1 MTPTSTRHRLFQP
14 RILLLT
20 GALSLSLAAFL
31 AVPARPALAEG
42 EQQFAALGNCKLDS
56 GQEIEGCRLGYRTWG
71 KLNPESTN
79 AILFPTWFGGTSKD
93 IAGMIGEKG
102 LADPAKYFVIVVD
115 SLGNGISSSPSN
127 SKTQPRMAFPVFTTR
142 DMVRSEYRLVTESL
156 HLKHLHAVMGV
167 SMGGIQAFEWMVD
180 YPDFMD
186 VAIPIVGTPRPSSYD
201 LTLWQL
207 EDDMIRSSPEWR
219 NGEYETNPHI
229 RLLTILGELSGSSPG
244 HYAREVTRQ
253 AFPARYASYGHA
265 NGAEFDINNRLYQL
279 HAILHHD
286 VAEGGTMEDAA
297 KRVHA
302 KVFILPSQQDHIVNP
317 GPALE
322 FARLLN
328 AKTMLLTSDCGHGA
342 PGCEADKVNPAVRAF
357 LDGQ

>member
-14 RILLLT
+14 RILLLP
-20 GALSLSLAAFL
+20 GALSLAAFL

-71 KLNPESTN
+71 KLNPEGTN
-79 AILFPTWFGGTSKD
+79 AILFPTWFGGTSQD

-180 YPDFMD
+180 YPDFME
-186 VAIPIVGTPRPSSYD
+186 VAIPIVGTPRPSRFEASAS
-201 LTLWQL
+201 TRGRTST
-207 EDDMIRSSPEWR
+207 RSA
-219 NGEYETNPHI
+219 
-229 RLLTILGELSGSSPG
+229 SSC
-244 HYAREVTRQ
+244 AR
-253 AFPARYASYGHA
+253 
-265 NGAEFDINNRLYQL
+265 
-279 HAILHHD
+279 
-286 VAEGGTMEDAA
+286 
-297 KRVHA
+297 
-302 KVFILPSQQDHIVNP
+302 
-317 GPALE
+317 
-322 FARLLN
+322 
-328 AKTMLLTSDCGHGA
+328 
-342 PGCEADKVNPAVRAF
+342 
-357 LDGQ
+357 